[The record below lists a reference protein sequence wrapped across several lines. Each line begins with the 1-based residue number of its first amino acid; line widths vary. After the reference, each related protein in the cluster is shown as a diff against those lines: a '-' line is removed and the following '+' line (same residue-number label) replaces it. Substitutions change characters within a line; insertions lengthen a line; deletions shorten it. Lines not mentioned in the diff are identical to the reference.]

1 MEPAPLL
8 LAIDTAG
15 VGGNAALA
23 RIADATLMAETAF
36 PRDQR
41 NGSALLPAMRDLLRA
56 AGAAPHRLGA
66 IAYSQGP
73 GSFTGLRIAATIARM
88 AQSVLDCRVVAVPSA
103 DVLAAAQPPLP
114 TGADHALLVLFDAK
128 LGHAFVTCYRP
139 SDSGWRESDPVRMRT
154 VDDIAAT
161 FGDKTDRSIALQ
173 PSMRPVLAI
182 GPAALRHR
190 ATLEAAGIAV
200 GDELAATPRMGH
212 LVRLTSER
220 LAAGR
225 VLAPHEI
232 VPLYARRAEA
242 EDVYDERR
250 AAARARRGE

>member
-8 LAIDTAG
+8 LAIDTSG

-23 RIADATLMAETAF
+23 RIADAKLMAETAF

-56 AGAAPHRLGA
+56 AGAAPQDLGA

-103 DVLAAAQPPLP
+103 DVLAAAHPPP
-114 TGADHALLVLFDAK
+114 AGNHRTMLVLFDAK

-161 FGDKTDRSIALQ
+161 FGDKTDRSMALQ

-212 LVRLTSER
+212 LVRLASER